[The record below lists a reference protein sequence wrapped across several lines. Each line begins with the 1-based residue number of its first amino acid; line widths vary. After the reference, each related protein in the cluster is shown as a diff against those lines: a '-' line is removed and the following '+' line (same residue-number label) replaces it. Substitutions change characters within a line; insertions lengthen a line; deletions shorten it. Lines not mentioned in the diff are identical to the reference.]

1 MDTRTV
7 VSSAASIEAGRRE
20 SDLLRQY
27 DCGAVPLPHETV
39 DSFHRH
45 LAFDHLVDPGKAS
58 MRQRFQ
64 ALSRSVRDLL
74 AQRWLKTKATYH
86 Q

>member
-1 MDTRTV
+1 MNTRTAL
-7 VSSAASIEAGRRE
+7 SSVTSIEAGSRD

-27 DCGAVPLPHETV
+27 DCGAVPLPHMTV

-64 ALSRSVRDLL
+64 ALSARFAMCSRS
-74 AQRWLKTKATYH
+74 AG
-86 Q
+86 